1 MREAGVDLIPSK
13 RSRRGWATH
22 GVRLAYLRLASGIGL
37 APLRIPVSLV
47 VLTGAAW
54 ALMLHH
60 AISMSA
66 PMDSAGRGTLG
77 VEMIGAEFTLGGLG
91 VFLAGWTVMMGAMM
105 LPSAAPMILTF
116 AAVQGRRNRNV
127 TVSTWIFV
135 AAYILVWAYA
145 GLVVYVLLHAGR
157 DLLYHFGWYQN
168 GPWARL
174 ALGVTLTLAG
184 LYQFTPLKRLCLHRC
199 RSPLAFL
206 KHHWRDDCEDASEM
220 GLWHGLYCLGCC
232 WALFGVMLAAAGM
245 MSIAWMLLMTL
256 VVFAEKAL
264 PHGPR
269 SAVAL
274 GLIAL
279 GLLVGAG
286 AVQLGG

>member
-54 ALMLHH
+54 AQMLHH